1 MARPRRRARRQA
13 SKRLAPF
20 YRMTFIILMGAVAAR
35 LIILGIDALGARTGL
50 PGGELFIPLYIIIA
64 PVFGWQLRG
73 WTAIGSHQRRKETR
87 PCTTISATTAER
99 PSAPGEICDC
109 KQQPEESERRI
120 VTYADWEAAGDF
132 AKAARPGD
140 YVEERIVDDM
150 RDVLPPAKMERGFLQ
165 VGEPYSHEFDPETGH
180 WRGTFPTFVKEG
192 QNWKYCGNCFIGK
205 TTPPPAPIR
214 R

>member
-13 SKRLAPF
+13 SNRLAPF

-73 WTAIGSHQRRKETR
+73 WTAIGSHQRRKETKTMHNYF
-87 PCTTISATTAER
+87 CDHCGAALD
-99 PSAPGEICDC
+99 PGEICDC

-132 AKAARPGD
+132 TKAARPGD

>member
-99 PSAPGEICDC
+99 P
-109 KQQPEESERRI
+109 
-120 VTYADWEAAGDF
+120 
-132 AKAARPGD
+132 GD